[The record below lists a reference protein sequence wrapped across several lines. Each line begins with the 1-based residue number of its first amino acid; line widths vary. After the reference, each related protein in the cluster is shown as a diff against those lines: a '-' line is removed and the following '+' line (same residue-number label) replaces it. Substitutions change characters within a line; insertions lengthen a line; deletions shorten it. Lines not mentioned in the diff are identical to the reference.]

1 LSNSLSEVDLKFN
14 FKLQKHIF
22 MSWITKLFPF
32 LLWIKDL
39 SNPRTIKADFL
50 AGLTVGFVIV
60 PQSMAYA
67 QLAGLGP
74 QYGLYAAFLPVLV
87 GAVMGSSRQLST
99 GPVAVVS
106 LLTAAALGEIVT
118 DPSSYAVYAAL
129 LALIVGL
136 FQFSLGILRLGFV
149 INFLSHPVVTGFT
162 SAAAIIIGAS
172 QLPKVFGI
180 RVISSNDTDWES
192 ACQPLSLAD
201 RVANSEV
208 GGLHT
213 ICNADQSYET
223 IARLFEAA
231 LFYTHLPTLAMALM
245 GLIGIVILQRYFP
258 KLPAILT
265 VAVLSTATSFL
276 IDYQGMGGAIV
287 NSINIDGLFSF
298 KIPRFDFNAM
308 GTLFVYAITI
318 SLIGFMEAI
327 SVAKSMA
334 ASTKQRLDINQELIG
349 QGLSNVTSSFFQ
361 GYPVSG
367 SFSRSAVNL
376 TAGAVTGFSSVVT
389 AVIVGVTILWLTPL
403 LYHLPLATLAAI
415 ILMSV
420 ASLIHFAPLKHAWKV
435 EKHDGLVG
443 LLTFVMTLVFAPHL
457 ENGIAFG
464 VIMSLGLFLYRT
476 MEPKFTELSVQHG
489 SIIASSFISDSDE
502 VSQSV
507 KLAQWSGSL
516 YFANAAYFETKLL
529 ELIAKNNE
537 NLRYIIVDVAAIVQI
552 DASGEQVLSSLVE
565 TCSNSGVEI
574 LFARTERLEAEL
586 FRSGFKKRFG
596 NNRFFD
602 LRADAL
608 KHVWQELED
617 SKKEEEQTQA
627 EGLNNAIASN

>member
-1 LSNSLSEVDLKFN
+1 
-14 FKLQKHIF
+14 

-39 SNPRTIKADFL
+39 SKPKTIKADII
-50 AGLTVGFVIV
+50 AGVTVGFVIV

-74 QYGLYAAFLPVLV
+74 QYGLYASFLPVLI
-87 GAVMGSSRQLST
+87 GAIMGSSRQLST

-162 SAAAIIIGAS
+162 NAAAIIIGAS

-180 RVISSNDTDWES
+180 RVINSNDTDWVS
-192 ACQPLSLAD
+192 GCQPLSLIE
-201 RVANSEV
+201 RIENV
-208 GGLHT
+208 GSSGLHT

-223 IARLFEAA
+223 IARLLEAA

-245 GLIGIVILQRYFP
+245 GVLGIVVLQRFFP
-258 KLPAILT
+258 RMPAILT
-265 VAVLSTATSFL
+265 VAVISTAASFL
-276 IDYQGMGGAIV
+276 IDYEAMGGAIV
-287 NSINIDGLFSF
+287 NSIDIDGLFSF
-298 KIPRFDFNAM
+298 KIPSFDFNAM
-308 GTLFVYAITI
+308 GTLFIYAITI

-334 ASTKQRLDINQELIG
+334 ATTKQRLDVNQELIG
-349 QGLSNVTSSFFQ
+349 QGLSNIASSFFQ
-361 GYPVSG
+361 GYAVSG

-389 AVIVGVTILWLTPL
+389 AIIVGLTILWLTPL
-403 LYHLPLATLAAI
+403 LYHLPQATLAAI

-420 ASLIHFAPLKHAWKV
+420 VNLIHFSPLRHAWKV
-435 EKHDGLVG
+435 EKHDGWVG
-443 LLTFVMTLVFAPHL
+443 LLTFIMTLIFAPHL

-464 VIMSLGLFLYRT
+464 IIMSLGLFLYRT
-476 MEPKFTELSVQHG
+476 MEPNFTELSVQKG
-489 SIIASSFISDSDE
+489 SIIASRFVDDTTE
-502 VSQSV
+502 VSNAV
-507 KLAQWSGSL
+507 KIAKWSGSL

-529 ELIAKNNE
+529 ELISNNE
-537 NLRYIIVDVAAIVQI
+537 ELKYIIVDVASIVQV
-552 DASGEQVLSSLVE
+552 DASGEQVLRNLVE
-565 TCSNSGVEI
+565 SCSDSGVEI
-574 LFARTERLEAEL
+574 LFARTDRLEAEL
-586 FRSGFKKRFG
+586 YRSGFKKRFG
-596 NNRFFD
+596 ENRFFD

-608 KHVWQELED
+608 KHVWQELEANEQEQELD
-617 SKKEEEQTQA
+617 EEQDHILDIDD
-627 EGLNNAIASN
+627 GLNSA

>member
-1 LSNSLSEVDLKFN
+1 
-14 FKLQKHIF
+14 

-39 SNPRTIKADFL
+39 SKPKTIKADII
-50 AGLTVGFVIV
+50 AGVTVGFVIV

-74 QYGLYAAFLPVLV
+74 QYGLYASFLPVLI
-87 GAVMGSSRQLST
+87 GAIMGSSRQLST

-162 SAAAIIIGAS
+162 NAAAIIIGAS

-180 RVISSNDTDWES
+180 RVINSNDTEWVS
-192 ACQPLSLAD
+192 WCQPLSFIERMENVD
-201 RVANSEV
+201 SS
-208 GGLHT
+208 GLHT

-223 IARLFEAA
+223 IARLLEAA

-245 GLIGIVILQRYFP
+245 GVLGIVVLQRFFP
-258 KLPAILT
+258 RIPAILT
-265 VAVLSTATSFL
+265 VAVVSTAASFL
-276 IDYQGMGGAIV
+276 IDYEAMGGAIV
-287 NSINIDGLFSF
+287 NSIDIDGLFSF
-298 KIPRFDFNAM
+298 KIPSFDFNAM
-308 GTLFVYAITI
+308 GTLFIYAITI

-334 ASTKQRLDINQELIG
+334 ATTKQRLDVNQELIG
-349 QGLSNVTSSFFQ
+349 QGLSNIASSFFQ
-361 GYPVSG
+361 GYAVSG

-389 AVIVGVTILWLTPL
+389 AIIVGLTILWLTPL
-403 LYHLPLATLAAI
+403 LYHLPQATLAAI

-420 ASLIHFAPLKHAWKV
+420 VNLVHFSPLRHAWKV
-435 EKHDGLVG
+435 EKHDGWVG
-443 LLTFVMTLVFAPHL
+443 LLTFIMTLIFAPHL

-464 VIMSLGLFLYRT
+464 IIMSLGLFLYRT
-476 MEPKFTELSVQHG
+476 MEPNFTELSVQKG
-489 SIIASSFISDSDE
+489 SIIASRYIDDTAE
-502 VSQSV
+502 VSNAV
-507 KLAQWSGSL
+507 KIAKWSGSL

-529 ELIAKNNE
+529 ELISNNKE
-537 NLRYIIVDVAAIVQI
+537 LKYIIVDVASIVQV
-552 DASGEQVLSSLVE
+552 DASGEQVLRNLVE
-565 TCSNSGVEI
+565 SCSDSGVEI
-574 LFARTERLEAEL
+574 LFARTDRLEAEL
-586 FRSGFKKRFG
+586 YRSGFKKRFG
-596 NNRFFD
+596 ENRFFD

-608 KHVWQELED
+608 KHVWQELEANEQEQELD
-617 SKKEEEQTQA
+617 EEQDHILDIDD
-627 EGLNNAIASN
+627 GLNTS

>member
-1 LSNSLSEVDLKFN
+1 
-14 FKLQKHIF
+14 

-39 SNPRTIKADFL
+39 SKPKTIKADII
-50 AGLTVGFVIV
+50 AGVTVGFVIV

-74 QYGLYAAFLPVLV
+74 QYGLYASFLPVLI
-87 GAVMGSSRQLST
+87 GAIMGSSRQLST

-162 SAAAIIIGAS
+162 NAAAIIIGAS

-180 RVISSNDTDWES
+180 RVINSNDTEWVS
-192 ACQPLSLAD
+192 WCQPLSFIERMENVD
-201 RVANSEV
+201 SS
-208 GGLHT
+208 GLHT

-223 IARLFEAA
+223 IARLLEAA

-245 GLIGIVILQRYFP
+245 GVLGIVVLQRFFP
-258 KLPAILT
+258 RMPAILT
-265 VAVLSTATSFL
+265 VAVISTAASFL
-276 IDYQGMGGAIV
+276 IDYESMGGAIV

-298 KIPRFDFNAM
+298 KIPSFDFNAM
-308 GTLFVYAITI
+308 GTLFIYAITI

-334 ASTKQRLDINQELIG
+334 ATTKQRLDVNQELIG
-349 QGLSNVTSSFFQ
+349 QGLSNIASSFFQ
-361 GYPVSG
+361 GYAVSG

-389 AVIVGVTILWLTPL
+389 AIIVGLTILWLTPL
-403 LYHLPLATLAAI
+403 LYHLPQATLAAI

-420 ASLIHFAPLKHAWKV
+420 VNLIHFSPLRHAWKV
-435 EKHDGLVG
+435 EKHDGWVG
-443 LLTFVMTLVFAPHL
+443 LLTFIMTLIFAPHL

-464 VIMSLGLFLYRT
+464 IIMSLGLFLYRT
-476 MEPKFTELSVQHG
+476 MEPNFTELSVQKG
-489 SIIASSFISDSDE
+489 SIIASRFIDDTAE
-502 VSQSV
+502 VSNAV
-507 KLAQWSGSL
+507 KIAKWSGSL

-529 ELIAKNNE
+529 ELISNNE
-537 NLRYIIVDVAAIVQI
+537 ELKYIIVDVASIVQV
-552 DASGEQVLSSLVE
+552 DASGEQVLRNLVE
-565 TCSNSGVEI
+565 SCSDSGVEI
-574 LFARTERLEAEL
+574 LFARTDRLEAEL
-586 FRSGFKKRFG
+586 YRSGFKKRFG
-596 NNRFFD
+596 ENRFFD

-608 KHVWQELED
+608 KHVWQELEANVQEQELD
-617 SKKEEEQTQA
+617 EEQDHILDIDD
-627 EGLNNAIASN
+627 GLNST

>member
-1 LSNSLSEVDLKFN
+1 
-14 FKLQKHIF
+14 

-39 SNPRTIKADFL
+39 SNPKTLKADIL

-87 GAVMGSSRQLST
+87 AAVMGSSRQLST

-136 FQFSLGILRLGFV
+136 FQFLLGVLRLGFV
-149 INFLSHPVVTGFT
+149 VNFLSHPVVTGFT

-180 RVISSNDTDWES
+180 RVISSNDSDWVS
-192 ACQPLSLAD
+192 ACQTLSIPERIESGD
-201 RVANSEV
+201 V

-223 IARLFEAA
+223 IARLLEAA
-231 LFYTHLPTLAMALM
+231 FYFTHLPTLAMALM
-245 GLIGIVILQRYFP
+245 GMVGILILQRFFP
-258 KLPAILT
+258 RMPAILT
-265 VAVLSTATSFL
+265 VAVLSTAASFL
-276 IDYQGMGGAIV
+276 IDYQGMGGTIV
-287 NSINIDGLFSF
+287 NSININGLFSF
-298 KIPRFDFNAM
+298 KIPRFDFNVM

-334 ASTKQRLDINQELIG
+334 ASTKQRLDVNQELIG

-389 AVIVGVTILWLTPL
+389 AAIVGITILWLTPL

-420 ASLIHFAPLKHAWKV
+420 ANLIHFAPLKHAWKV

-443 LLTFVMTLVFAPHL
+443 LLTFVMTLVFAPNL

-476 MEPKFTELSVQHG
+476 MEPNFSELSVEHG
-489 SIIASSFISDSDE
+489 SIIASRFADDSNE
-502 VSQSV
+502 ASNVV
-507 KLAQWSGSL
+507 KVAKWSGSL

-537 NLRYIIVDVAAIVQI
+537 ELKYIIVDVASIVQV
-552 DASGEQVLSSLVE
+552 DASGEQVLSGLVE

-596 NNRFFD
+596 DNRFFD

-608 KHVWQELED
+608 KYVWQELEN
-617 SKKEEEQTQA
+617 SKNEDNQPQV
-627 EGLNNAIASN
+627 EGLNDAVVSS

>member
-1 LSNSLSEVDLKFN
+1 
-14 FKLQKHIF
+14 
-22 MSWITKLFPF
+22 

-39 SNPRTIKADFL
+39 SNPKNLKADIL
-50 AGLTVGFVIV
+50 AGTTVAFVII

-74 QYGLYAAFLPVLV
+74 QYGLYASFLPVLI
-87 GAVMGSSRQLST
+87 GALMGSSRQLST

-129 LALIVGL
+129 LALIVGV

-162 SAAAIIIGAS
+162 NAAAIIIGAS

-192 ACQPLSLAD
+192 ACQPLTIIERIESVD
-201 RVANSEV
+201 VN
-208 GGLHT
+208 GLHA
-213 ICNADQSYET
+213 ICNADQSYQT
-223 IARLFEAA
+223 IARLLEAA
-231 LFYTHLPTLAMALM
+231 VFHTHLPTLAMAISGVL
-245 GLIGIVILQRYFP
+245 GIVLFQRFFP
-258 KLPAILT
+258 RLPAILS
-265 VAVLSTATSFL
+265 VAVLSTVASFL
-276 IDYQGMGGAIV
+276 MDFQAMGGAIV
-287 NSINIDGLFSF
+287 SSINIDGLFSF
-298 KIPRFDFNAM
+298 KVPRFDFNAV
-308 GTLFVYAITI
+308 GTLFIYAITI

-334 ASTKQRLDINQELIG
+334 ATTKQRLDVNQELIG

-361 GYPVSG
+361 GYSVSG

-389 AVIVGVTILWLTPL
+389 AIIVGLTIVWLTPL
-403 LYHLPLATLAAI
+403 LYHLPQATLAAI
-415 ILMSV
+415 ILMAV
-420 ASLIHFAPLKHAWKV
+420 VNLVHFSPLRHAWKV

-443 LLTFVMTLVFAPHL
+443 LLTFVMTLTFAPHL

-464 VIMSLGLFLYRT
+464 IILSLGLFLYRT
-476 MEPKFTELSVQHG
+476 MEPNFTELSVEHG
-489 SIIASSFISDSDE
+489 SIIASRFADE
-502 VSQSV
+502 SVEASQSV
-507 KLAQWSGSL
+507 KVAKWSGSL

-529 ELIAKNNE
+529 ELIAKNNDE
-537 NLRYIIVDVAAIVQI
+537 LQYVIVDVASIVQV
-552 DASGEQVLSSLVE
+552 DASGEQVLSNLVE
-565 TCSNSGVEI
+565 SCSSSGVEI

-586 FRSGFKKRFG
+586 FRSGFKKRYG
-596 NNRFFD
+596 ENRFFD

-608 KHVWQELED
+608 KYVWQELENIE
-617 SKKEEEQTQA
+617 KEKDEEQV
-627 EGLNNAIASN
+627 EDIDDASESA

>member
-1 LSNSLSEVDLKFN
+1 
-14 FKLQKHIF
+14 

-39 SNPRTIKADFL
+39 SNPKTLKADIL

-87 GAVMGSSRQLST
+87 AAVMGSSRQLST

-136 FQFSLGILRLGFV
+136 FQFLLGVLRLGFV
-149 INFLSHPVVTGFT
+149 VNFLSPPVVTGFT

-180 RVISSNDTDWES
+180 RVISSNDSDWVS
-192 ACQPLSLAD
+192 ACQTLSIPERIESGD
-201 RVANSEV
+201 V

-223 IARLFEAA
+223 IARLLEAA
-231 LFYTHLPTLAMALM
+231 FYFTHLPTLAMALM
-245 GLIGIVILQRYFP
+245 GMVGILILQRFFP
-258 KLPAILT
+258 RMPAILT
-265 VAVLSTATSFL
+265 VAVLSTAASFL
-276 IDYQGMGGAIV
+276 IDYQGMGGTIV
-287 NSINIDGLFSF
+287 NSININGLFSF
-298 KIPRFDFNAM
+298 KIPRFDFNVM

-334 ASTKQRLDINQELIG
+334 ASTKQRLDVNQELIG

-389 AVIVGVTILWLTPL
+389 AAIVGITILWLTPL

-443 LLTFVMTLVFAPHL
+443 LLTFVMTLVFAPNL

-476 MEPKFTELSVQHG
+476 MEPNFSELSVEHG
-489 SIIASSFISDSDE
+489 SIIASRFADDSNE
-502 VSQSV
+502 ASNVV
-507 KLAQWSGSL
+507 KVAKWSGSL

-537 NLRYIIVDVAAIVQI
+537 ELKYIIVDVASIVQV
-552 DASGEQVLSSLVE
+552 DASGEQVLSGLVE

-596 NNRFFD
+596 DNRFFD

-608 KHVWQELED
+608 KYVWQELEN
-617 SKKEEEQTQA
+617 SKNEDNQPQV
-627 EGLNNAIASN
+627 EGLNDAVVSS

>member
-1 LSNSLSEVDLKFN
+1 
-14 FKLQKHIF
+14 

-39 SNPRTIKADFL
+39 SKPKTIKADII
-50 AGLTVGFVIV
+50 AGVTVGFVIV

-74 QYGLYAAFLPVLV
+74 QYGLYAAFLPVLI
-87 GAVMGSSRQLST
+87 GAIMGSSRQLST

-162 SAAAIIIGAS
+162 NAAAIIIGAS

-180 RVISSNDTDWES
+180 RVINSNDTEWVS
-192 ACQPLSLAD
+192 WCQPLSFIERMENVD
-201 RVANSEV
+201 SS
-208 GGLHT
+208 GLHT

-223 IARLFEAA
+223 IARLLEAA

-245 GLIGIVILQRYFP
+245 GVLGIVVLQRFFP
-258 KLPAILT
+258 RMPAILT
-265 VAVLSTATSFL
+265 VAVISTAASFL
-276 IDYQGMGGAIV
+276 IDYEAMGGAIV
-287 NSINIDGLFSF
+287 NSIDIDGLFSF
-298 KIPRFDFNAM
+298 KIPSFDFNAM
-308 GTLFVYAITI
+308 GTLFIYAITI

-334 ASTKQRLDINQELIG
+334 ATTKQRLDVNQELIG
-349 QGLSNVTSSFFQ
+349 QGLSNIASSFFQ
-361 GYPVSG
+361 GYAVSG

-389 AVIVGVTILWLTPL
+389 AIIVGLTILWLTPL
-403 LYHLPLATLAAI
+403 LYHLPQATLAAI

-420 ASLIHFAPLKHAWKV
+420 VNLVHFSPLRHAWKV
-435 EKHDGLVG
+435 EKHDGWVG
-443 LLTFVMTLVFAPHL
+443 LLTFIMTLIFAPHL

-464 VIMSLGLFLYRT
+464 IIMSLGLFLYRT
-476 MEPKFTELSVQHG
+476 MEPNFTELSVQKG
-489 SIIASSFISDSDE
+489 SIIASRFVDDTTE
-502 VSQSV
+502 VSNAV
-507 KLAQWSGSL
+507 KIAKWSGSL

-529 ELIAKNNE
+529 ELISKNE
-537 NLRYIIVDVAAIVQI
+537 ELKYIIVDVASIVQV
-552 DASGEQVLSSLVE
+552 DASGEQVLRNLVE
-565 TCSNSGVEI
+565 SCSDSGVEI
-574 LFARTERLEAEL
+574 LFARTDRLEAEL
-586 FRSGFKKRFG
+586 YRSGFKKRFG
-596 NNRFFD
+596 ENRFFD

-608 KHVWQELED
+608 KHVWQELEANEQEQELD
-617 SKKEEEQTQA
+617 EEQDHILDIDD
-627 EGLNNAIASN
+627 GLNTA

>member
-1 LSNSLSEVDLKFN
+1 MN
-14 FKLQKHIF
+14 
-22 MSWITKLFPF
+22 WITRLFPF

-39 SNPRTIKADFL
+39 SNPKNLKADIL
-50 AGLTVGFVIV
+50 AGTTVAFVII

-74 QYGLYAAFLPVLV
+74 QYGLYASFLPVLI
-87 GAVMGSSRQLST
+87 GALMGSSRQLST

-129 LALIVGL
+129 LALIVGV

-162 SAAAIIIGAS
+162 NAAAIIIGAS

-180 RVISSNDTDWES
+180 RVISSNDTDWVS
-192 ACQPLSLAD
+192 ACQPLTIIERIESID
-201 RVANSEV
+201 VN
-208 GGLHT
+208 GLHA
-213 ICNADQSYET
+213 ICNADQSYQT
-223 IARLFEAA
+223 IARLLEAA
-231 LFYTHLPTLAMALM
+231 VFHTHLPTLAMAISGVL
-245 GLIGIVILQRYFP
+245 GIVLFQRFFP
-258 KLPAILT
+258 RLPAILS
-265 VAVLSTATSFL
+265 VAVLSTVASFL
-276 IDYQGMGGAIV
+276 MDYQAMGGAIV
-287 NSINIDGLFSF
+287 SSINIDGLFSF
-298 KIPRFDFNAM
+298 KVPRFDFNAV
-308 GTLFVYAITI
+308 GTLFIYAITI

-334 ASTKQRLDINQELIG
+334 ATTKQRLDVNQELIG

-361 GYPVSG
+361 GYSVSG

-389 AVIVGVTILWLTPL
+389 AIIVGLTIVWLTPL
-403 LYHLPLATLAAI
+403 LYHLPQATLAAI
-415 ILMSV
+415 ILMAV
-420 ASLIHFAPLKHAWKV
+420 VNLVHFSPLRHAWKV

-443 LLTFVMTLVFAPHL
+443 LLTFVMTLTFAPHL

-464 VIMSLGLFLYRT
+464 IILSLGLFLYRT
-476 MEPKFTELSVQHG
+476 MEPNFTELSVEHG
-489 SIIASSFISDSDE
+489 SIIASRFADE
-502 VSQSV
+502 SVEASQSV
-507 KLAQWSGSL
+507 KVAKWSGSL

-529 ELIAKNNE
+529 ELIAKNNDE
-537 NLRYIIVDVAAIVQI
+537 LQYVIVDVASIVQV
-552 DASGEQVLSSLVE
+552 DASGEQVLSNLVE
-565 TCSNSGVEI
+565 SCSSSGVEI

-586 FRSGFKKRFG
+586 FRSGFKKRYG
-596 NNRFFD
+596 ENRFFD

-608 KHVWQELED
+608 KYVWQELENIE
-617 SKKEEEQTQA
+617 KEKDEAQVED
-627 EGLNNAIASN
+627 IDDASESA

>member
-1 LSNSLSEVDLKFN
+1 
-14 FKLQKHIF
+14 

-39 SNPRTIKADFL
+39 SKPKTIKADII
-50 AGLTVGFVIV
+50 AGVTVGFVIV

-74 QYGLYAAFLPVLV
+74 QYGLYASFLPVLI
-87 GAVMGSSRQLST
+87 GAIMGSSRQLST

-162 SAAAIIIGAS
+162 NAAAIIIGAS

-180 RVISSNDTDWES
+180 RVINSNDTEWVGW
-192 ACQPLSLAD
+192 CQPLSFIERMENVD
-201 RVANSEV
+201 SN
-208 GGLHT
+208 GLHT

-223 IARLFEAA
+223 IARLLEAA

-245 GLIGIVILQRYFP
+245 GVLGIVVLQRFFP
-258 KLPAILT
+258 RMPAILT
-265 VAVLSTATSFL
+265 VAVVSTAASFL
-276 IDYQGMGGAIV
+276 IDYEAMGGAIV
-287 NSINIDGLFSF
+287 NSIDIDGLFSF
-298 KIPRFDFNAM
+298 KIPSFDFNAM
-308 GTLFVYAITI
+308 GTLFIYAITI

-334 ASTKQRLDINQELIG
+334 ATTKQRLDVNQELIG
-349 QGLSNVTSSFFQ
+349 QGLSNIASSFFQ
-361 GYPVSG
+361 GYAVSG

-389 AVIVGVTILWLTPL
+389 AIIVGLTILWLTPL
-403 LYHLPLATLAAI
+403 LYHLPQATLAAI

-420 ASLIHFAPLKHAWKV
+420 VNLVHFSPLRHAWKV
-435 EKHDGLVG
+435 EKHDGWVG
-443 LLTFVMTLVFAPHL
+443 LLTFIMTLIFAPHL

-464 VIMSLGLFLYRT
+464 IIMSLGLFLYRT
-476 MEPKFTELSVQHG
+476 MEPNFTELSVQKG
-489 SIIASSFISDSDE
+489 SIIASRFIDDTTE
-502 VSQSV
+502 VSNAV
-507 KLAQWSGSL
+507 KIAKWSGSL

-529 ELIAKNNE
+529 ELISKNE
-537 NLRYIIVDVAAIVQI
+537 ELKYIIVDVASIVQV
-552 DASGEQVLSSLVE
+552 DASGEQVLRNLVE
-565 TCSNSGVEI
+565 SCSDSGVEI
-574 LFARTERLEAEL
+574 LFARTDRLEAEL
-586 FRSGFKKRFG
+586 YRSGFKKRFG
-596 NNRFFD
+596 ENRFFD

-608 KHVWQELED
+608 KHVWQELEANEQEQELD
-617 SKKEEEQTQA
+617 EEQDHILDIDD
-627 EGLNNAIASN
+627 GLNTA

>member
-1 LSNSLSEVDLKFN
+1 
-14 FKLQKHIF
+14 

-39 SNPRTIKADFL
+39 SKPKTIKADII
-50 AGLTVGFVIV
+50 AGVTVGFVIV

-74 QYGLYAAFLPVLV
+74 QYGLYASFLPVLI
-87 GAVMGSSRQLST
+87 GAIMGSSRQLST

-136 FQFSLGILRLGFV
+136 FQFSLGVLRLGFV

-162 SAAAIIIGAS
+162 NAAAIIIGAS

-180 RVISSNDTDWES
+180 RVINSNDTEWVS
-192 ACQPLSLAD
+192 WCQPLSFIERMENVD
-201 RVANSEV
+201 SS
-208 GGLHT
+208 GLHT

-223 IARLFEAA
+223 IARLLEAA

-245 GLIGIVILQRYFP
+245 GVLGIVVLQRFFP
-258 KLPAILT
+258 RMPAILT
-265 VAVLSTATSFL
+265 VAVISTAASFL
-276 IDYQGMGGAIV
+276 IDYEAMGGAIV
-287 NSINIDGLFSF
+287 NSIDIDGLFSF
-298 KIPRFDFNAM
+298 KIPSFDFNAM
-308 GTLFVYAITI
+308 GTLFIYAITI

-334 ASTKQRLDINQELIG
+334 ATTKQRLDVNQELIG
-349 QGLSNVTSSFFQ
+349 QGLSNIASSFFQ
-361 GYPVSG
+361 GYAVSG

-389 AVIVGVTILWLTPL
+389 AIIVGLTILWLTPL
-403 LYHLPLATLAAI
+403 LYHLPQATLAAI

-420 ASLIHFAPLKHAWKV
+420 VNLVHFSPLRHAWKV
-435 EKHDGLVG
+435 EKHDGWVG
-443 LLTFVMTLVFAPHL
+443 LLTFIMTLIFAPHL

-464 VIMSLGLFLYRT
+464 IIMSLGLFLYRT
-476 MEPKFTELSVQHG
+476 MEPNFTELSVQKG
-489 SIIASSFISDSDE
+489 SIIASRFVDDTTE
-502 VSQSV
+502 VSNAV
-507 KLAQWSGSL
+507 KIAKWSGSL

-529 ELIAKNNE
+529 ELISNNE
-537 NLRYIIVDVAAIVQI
+537 ELKYIIVDVASIVQV
-552 DASGEQVLSSLVE
+552 DASGEQVLRNLVE
-565 TCSNSGVEI
+565 SCSDSGVEI
-574 LFARTERLEAEL
+574 LFARTDRLEAEL
-586 FRSGFKKRFG
+586 YRSGFKKRFG
-596 NNRFFD
+596 ENRFFD

-608 KHVWQELED
+608 KHVWQELEANEQEQELD
-617 SKKEEEQTQA
+617 EEQDHILDIDD
-627 EGLNNAIASN
+627 GLNTA

>member
-1 LSNSLSEVDLKFN
+1 MN
-14 FKLQKHIF
+14 
-22 MSWITKLFPF
+22 WITRLFPF
-32 LLWIKDL
+32 LLWVKEL
-39 SNPRTIKADFL
+39 GNLKTLKADSI
-50 AGLTVGFVIV
+50 AGITVAFIIV

-74 QYGLYAAFLPVLV
+74 EYGLYAAFLPVLI

-136 FQFSLGILRLGFV
+136 FQLTLGILRMGFV

-162 SAAAIIIGAS
+162 NAAAIIIGAS

-180 RVISSNDTDWES
+180 RIINRNDSDWITSCESSFID
-192 ACQPLSLAD
+192 LSD
-201 RVANSEV
+201 KVSNSE
-208 GGLHT
+208 LHS
-213 ICNADQSYET
+213 ICSADQSYET
-223 IARLFEAA
+223 IAKLIEAA
-231 LFYTHLPTLAMALM
+231 IFYTHLPTLAMALTSIIAIIIM
-245 GLIGIVILQRYFP
+245 QRFFP
-258 KLPAILT
+258 RLPAILT
-265 VAVLSTATSFL
+265 VAILATMTSFL
-276 IDYQGMGGAIV
+276 IDYQSMGGAIV
-287 NSINIDGLFSF
+287 NSINIEGLFSF
-298 KIPRFDFNAM
+298 KLPSFDFNVM
-308 GTLFVYAITI
+308 GTLFIYAITI

-349 QGLSNVTSSFFQ
+349 QGLSNITSSFFQ
-361 GYPVSG
+361 GYAVSG

-389 AVIVGVTILWLTPL
+389 AIIVGVTILWLTPL
-403 LYHLPLATLAAI
+403 LFHLPLASLAAI

-420 ASLIHFAPLKHAWKV
+420 VNLINFASLKHAWKV
-435 EKHDGLVG
+435 EKHDGWVG
-443 LLTFVMTLVFAPHL
+443 LLTFIMTLIFAPNL

-476 MEPKFTELSVQHG
+476 MEPKFFELSVEHG
-489 SIIASSFISDSDE
+489 SIIASRFADDSSE
-502 VSQSV
+502 VSKSV
-507 KLAQWSGSL
+507 KVAKWSGSL

-529 ELIAKNNE
+529 ELIAKHNDG
-537 NLRYIIVDVAAIVQI
+537 LKYIVVDVASIVQV

-565 TCSNSGVEI
+565 TCSNSGIEI

-586 FRSGFKKRFG
+586 FRAGFKKRFG
-596 NNRFFD
+596 DNRFFD

-608 KHVWQELED
+608 KYVWQELED
-617 SKKEEEQTQA
+617 SKKEHEDGKDDVEQQ
-627 EGLNNAIASN
+627 

>member
-1 LSNSLSEVDLKFN
+1 
-14 FKLQKHIF
+14 

-39 SNPRTIKADFL
+39 SKPKTIKADII
-50 AGLTVGFVIV
+50 AGVTVGFVIV

-74 QYGLYAAFLPVLV
+74 QYGLYASFLPVLI
-87 GAVMGSSRQLST
+87 GAIMGSSRQLST

-162 SAAAIIIGAS
+162 NAAAIIIGAS

-180 RVISSNDTDWES
+180 RVINSNDTEWVS
-192 ACQPLSLAD
+192 WCQPLSFIERMENVD
-201 RVANSEV
+201 SS
-208 GGLHT
+208 GLHT

-223 IARLFEAA
+223 IARLLEAA
-231 LFYTHLPTLAMALM
+231 LFYTHLPTLTMALM
-245 GLIGIVILQRYFP
+245 GVLSIVVLQRYFP
-258 KLPAILT
+258 RMPAILT
-265 VAVLSTATSFL
+265 VAVISTAASFL
-276 IDYQGMGGAIV
+276 IDYEAMGGAIV
-287 NSINIDGLFSF
+287 NSIDIDGLFSF
-298 KIPRFDFNAM
+298 KVPSFDFNAM
-308 GTLFVYAITI
+308 GTLFIYAITI

-334 ASTKQRLDINQELIG
+334 ATTKQRLDVNQELIG
-349 QGLSNVTSSFFQ
+349 QGLSNIASSFFQ
-361 GYPVSG
+361 GYAVSG

-389 AVIVGVTILWLTPL
+389 AIIVGLTILWLTPL
-403 LYHLPLATLAAI
+403 LYHLPQATLAAI

-420 ASLIHFAPLKHAWKV
+420 VNLVHFSPLRHAWKV
-435 EKHDGLVG
+435 EKHDGWVG
-443 LLTFVMTLVFAPHL
+443 LLTFIMTLIFAPHL

-464 VIMSLGLFLYRT
+464 IIMSLGLFLYRT
-476 MEPKFTELSVQHG
+476 MEPNFTELSVQKG
-489 SIIASSFISDSDE
+489 SIIASRFVDDTTE
-502 VSQSV
+502 VSNAV
-507 KLAQWSGSL
+507 KIAKWSGSL

-529 ELIAKNNE
+529 ELISNNE
-537 NLRYIIVDVAAIVQI
+537 ELKYIIVDVASIVQV
-552 DASGEQVLSSLVE
+552 DASGEQVLRNLVE
-565 TCSNSGVEI
+565 SCSDSGVEI
-574 LFARTERLEAEL
+574 LFARTDRLEAEL
-586 FRSGFKKRFG
+586 YRSGFKKRFG
-596 NNRFFD
+596 ENRFFD

-608 KHVWQELED
+608 KYVWQELEAD
-617 SKKEEEQTQA
+617 EQEQEPDEEQDQILDIDD
-627 EGLNNAIASN
+627 GLNTA

>member
-1 LSNSLSEVDLKFN
+1 
-14 FKLQKHIF
+14 

-39 SNPRTIKADFL
+39 SKPKTIKADII
-50 AGLTVGFVIV
+50 AGVTVGFVIV

-74 QYGLYAAFLPVLV
+74 QYGLYASFLPVLI
-87 GAVMGSSRQLST
+87 GAIMGSSRQLST

-162 SAAAIIIGAS
+162 NAAAIIIGAS

-180 RVISSNDTDWES
+180 RVINSNDTEWVS
-192 ACQPLSLAD
+192 WCQPLSFIERMENVD
-201 RVANSEV
+201 SN
-208 GGLHT
+208 GLHT

-223 IARLFEAA
+223 IARLLEAA

-245 GLIGIVILQRYFP
+245 GVLGIVVLQRFFP
-258 KLPAILT
+258 RMPAILT
-265 VAVLSTATSFL
+265 VAVVSTAASFL
-276 IDYQGMGGAIV
+276 IDYEAMGGAIV
-287 NSINIDGLFSF
+287 NSIDIDGLFSF
-298 KIPRFDFNAM
+298 KIPSFDFNAM
-308 GTLFVYAITI
+308 GTLFIYAITI

-334 ASTKQRLDINQELIG
+334 ATTKQRLDVNQELIG
-349 QGLSNVTSSFFQ
+349 QGLSNIASSFFQ
-361 GYPVSG
+361 GYAVSG

-389 AVIVGVTILWLTPL
+389 AIIVGLTILWLTPL
-403 LYHLPLATLAAI
+403 LYHLPQATLAAI

-420 ASLIHFAPLKHAWKV
+420 VNLVHFSPLRHAWKV
-435 EKHDGLVG
+435 EKHDGWVG
-443 LLTFVMTLVFAPHL
+443 LLTFIMTLIFAPHL

-464 VIMSLGLFLYRT
+464 IIMSLGLFLYRT
-476 MEPKFTELSVQHG
+476 MEPNFTELSVQKG
-489 SIIASSFISDSDE
+489 SIIASRFIDDTAE
-502 VSQSV
+502 VSNAV
-507 KLAQWSGSL
+507 KIAKWSGSL

-529 ELIAKNNE
+529 ELISNNKE
-537 NLRYIIVDVAAIVQI
+537 LKYIIVDVASIVQV
-552 DASGEQVLSSLVE
+552 DASGEQVLRNLVE
-565 TCSNSGVEI
+565 SCSDSGVEI
-574 LFARTERLEAEL
+574 LFARTDRLEAEL
-586 FRSGFKKRFG
+586 YRSGFKKRFG
-596 NNRFFD
+596 ENRFFD

-608 KHVWQELED
+608 KHVWQELEANEQEQELD
-617 SKKEEEQTQA
+617 EEQDHILDIDD
-627 EGLNNAIASN
+627 GLNTA

>member
-1 LSNSLSEVDLKFN
+1 MN
-14 FKLQKHIF
+14 
-22 MSWITKLFPF
+22 WITRLFPF
-32 LLWIKDL
+32 LLWVKEL
-39 SNPRTIKADFL
+39 GNLKTLKADSI
-50 AGLTVGFVIV
+50 AGITVAFVIV

-74 QYGLYAAFLPVLV
+74 EYGLYAAFLPVLI

-136 FQFSLGILRLGFV
+136 FQLTLGILRMGFI

-162 SAAAIIIGAS
+162 NAAAIIIGAS

-180 RVISSNDTDWES
+180 RVINRNDSDWITSCESSFID
-192 ACQPLSLAD
+192 LSD
-201 RVANSEV
+201 KVSNSE
-208 GGLHT
+208 LHS
-213 ICNADQSYET
+213 ICSADQSYET
-223 IARLFEAA
+223 IAKLIEAA
-231 LFYTHLPTLAMALM
+231 IFYTHLPTLAMALTSIIAIIIM
-245 GLIGIVILQRYFP
+245 QRFFP
-258 KLPAILT
+258 RLPAILT
-265 VAVLSTATSFL
+265 VAILATMTSFL
-276 IDYQGMGGAIV
+276 IDYQSMGGAIV
-287 NSINIDGLFSF
+287 NSINIEGLFSF
-298 KIPRFDFNAM
+298 KLPSFDFNVM
-308 GTLFVYAITI
+308 GTLFIYAITI

-334 ASTKQRLDINQELIG
+334 ASTKQRLDVNQELIG
-349 QGLSNVTSSFFQ
+349 QGLSNITSSFFQ
-361 GYPVSG
+361 GYAVSG

-389 AVIVGVTILWLTPL
+389 AIIVGVTILWLTPL
-403 LYHLPLATLAAI
+403 LFHLPLASLAAI

-420 ASLIHFAPLKHAWKV
+420 VNLINFASLKHAWKV
-435 EKHDGLVG
+435 EKHDGWVG
-443 LLTFVMTLVFAPHL
+443 LLTFIMTLIFAPNL

-476 MEPKFTELSVQHG
+476 MEPKFFELSVEHG
-489 SIIASSFISDSDE
+489 SIIASRFADDSSE
-502 VSQSV
+502 VSKSV
-507 KLAQWSGSL
+507 KVAKWSGSL

-529 ELIAKNNE
+529 ELIAKHNDS
-537 NLRYIIVDVAAIVQI
+537 LKYIVVDVASIVQV

-565 TCSNSGVEI
+565 TCSNSGIEI

-586 FRSGFKKRFG
+586 FRAGFKKRFG
-596 NNRFFD
+596 DNRFFD

-608 KHVWQELED
+608 KYVWQELED
-617 SKKEEEQTQA
+617 SKKEHEDGKDDVEQQ
-627 EGLNNAIASN
+627 

>member
-1 LSNSLSEVDLKFN
+1 
-14 FKLQKHIF
+14 

-39 SNPRTIKADFL
+39 SKPKTIKADII
-50 AGLTVGFVIV
+50 AGVTVGFVIV

-74 QYGLYAAFLPVLV
+74 QYGLYAAFLPVLI
-87 GAVMGSSRQLST
+87 GALMGSSRQLST

-136 FQFSLGILRLGFV
+136 FQFSLGVLRLGFV

-162 SAAAIIIGAS
+162 NAAAIIIGAS

-180 RVISSNDTDWES
+180 RVINSNDADWVS
-192 ACQPLSLAD
+192 ACQPLSLIE
-201 RVANSEV
+201 RIESF
-208 GGLHT
+208 GSSGLHT

-223 IARLFEAA
+223 IARLLEAA
-231 LFYTHLPTLAMALM
+231 LFYTHLPTLTMALM
-245 GLIGIVILQRYFP
+245 GVLSIVVLQRYFP
-258 KLPAILT
+258 RMPAILT
-265 VAVLSTATSFL
+265 VAVISTAASFL
-276 IDYQGMGGAIV
+276 IDYESMGGAIV
-287 NSINIDGLFSF
+287 NSIDIDGLFSF
-298 KIPRFDFNAM
+298 KVPSFDFNAM
-308 GTLFVYAITI
+308 GTLFIYAITI

-334 ASTKQRLDINQELIG
+334 ATTKQRLDVNQELIG
-349 QGLSNVTSSFFQ
+349 QGLSNIASSFFQ
-361 GYPVSG
+361 GYAVSG

-389 AVIVGVTILWLTPL
+389 AIIVGLTILWLTPL
-403 LYHLPLATLAAI
+403 LYHLPQATLAAI

-420 ASLIHFAPLKHAWKV
+420 VNLVHFSPLRHAWKV
-435 EKHDGLVG
+435 EKHDGWVG
-443 LLTFVMTLVFAPHL
+443 ILTFIMTLIFAPHL

-464 VIMSLGLFLYRT
+464 IIMSLGLFLYRT
-476 MEPKFTELSVQHG
+476 MEPNFTELSVQKG
-489 SIIASSFISDSDE
+489 SIIASRFVDDTTE
-502 VSQSV
+502 VSNAV
-507 KLAQWSGSL
+507 KIAKWSGSL

-529 ELIAKNNE
+529 NLISKNNE
-537 NLRYIIVDVAAIVQI
+537 ELKYIVVDVASIVQV
-552 DASGEQVLSSLVE
+552 DASGEQVLRNLVE
-565 TCSNSGVEI
+565 SCSASGVEI

-586 FRSGFKKRFG
+586 YRSGFKKRFG
-596 NNRFFD
+596 ENRFFD

-608 KHVWQELED
+608 KHIWQELED
-617 SKKEEEQTQA
+617 NEQEQ
-627 EGLNNAIASN
+627 ELEQDHILDIDDGLNSA

>member
-1 LSNSLSEVDLKFN
+1 
-14 FKLQKHIF
+14 

-39 SNPRTIKADFL
+39 SKPKTIKADII
-50 AGLTVGFVIV
+50 AGVTVGFVIV

-74 QYGLYAAFLPVLV
+74 QYGLYASFLPVLI
-87 GAVMGSSRQLST
+87 GAIMGSSRQLST

-162 SAAAIIIGAS
+162 NAAAIIIGAS

-180 RVISSNDTDWES
+180 RVINSNDTEWVS
-192 ACQPLSLAD
+192 WCQPLSFIERMENVD
-201 RVANSEV
+201 SS
-208 GGLHT
+208 GLHT

-223 IARLFEAA
+223 IARLLEAA
-231 LFYTHLPTLAMALM
+231 LFYTHLPTLAMAIM
-245 GLIGIVILQRYFP
+245 GVLGIVVLQRFFP
-258 KLPAILT
+258 RMPAILT
-265 VAVLSTATSFL
+265 VAVVSTAASFL
-276 IDYQGMGGAIV
+276 IDYEAMGGAIV
-287 NSINIDGLFSF
+287 NSIEIDGLFSF
-298 KIPRFDFNAM
+298 KIPSFDFNAM
-308 GTLFVYAITI
+308 GTLFIYAITI

-334 ASTKQRLDINQELIG
+334 ATTKQRLDVNQELIG
-349 QGLSNVTSSFFQ
+349 QGLSNIASSFFQ

-389 AVIVGVTILWLTPL
+389 AIIVGLTILWLTPL
-403 LYHLPLATLAAI
+403 LYHLPQATLAAI

-420 ASLIHFAPLKHAWKV
+420 VNLVHFSPLRHAWKV
-435 EKHDGLVG
+435 EKHDGWVG
-443 LLTFVMTLVFAPHL
+443 LLTFIMTLIFAPHL

-464 VIMSLGLFLYRT
+464 IIMSLGLFLYRT
-476 MEPKFTELSVQHG
+476 MEPNFTELSVQKG
-489 SIIASSFISDSDE
+489 SIIASRFVDDTTE
-502 VSQSV
+502 VSNAV
-507 KLAQWSGSL
+507 KIAKWSGSL

-529 ELIAKNNE
+529 ELISNNKE
-537 NLRYIIVDVAAIVQI
+537 LKYIIVDVASIVQV
-552 DASGEQVLSSLVE
+552 DASGEQVLRNLVE
-565 TCSNSGVEI
+565 SCSDSGVEI
-574 LFARTERLEAEL
+574 LFARTDRLEAEL
-586 FRSGFKKRFG
+586 YRSGFKKRFG
-596 NNRFFD
+596 ENRF
-602 LRADAL
+602 L
-608 KHVWQELED
+608 
-617 SKKEEEQTQA
+617 T
-627 EGLNNAIASN
+627 

>member
-1 LSNSLSEVDLKFN
+1 
-14 FKLQKHIF
+14 

-39 SNPRTIKADFL
+39 SKPKTIKADII
-50 AGLTVGFVIV
+50 AGVTVGFVIV

-74 QYGLYAAFLPVLV
+74 QYGLYASFLPVLI
-87 GAVMGSSRQLST
+87 GAIMGSSRQLST

-162 SAAAIIIGAS
+162 NAAAIIIGAS

-180 RVISSNDTDWES
+180 RVINSNDTEWVS
-192 ACQPLSLAD
+192 WCQPMSFIERMENVD
-201 RVANSEV
+201 SS
-208 GGLHT
+208 GLHT

-223 IARLFEAA
+223 IARLLEAA

-245 GLIGIVILQRYFP
+245 GVLGIVVLQRFFP
-258 KLPAILT
+258 RMPAILT
-265 VAVLSTATSFL
+265 VAVVSTAASFL
-276 IDYQGMGGAIV
+276 IDYESMGGAIV
-287 NSINIDGLFSF
+287 NSIEIDGLFSF
-298 KIPRFDFNAM
+298 KIPSFDFNAM
-308 GTLFVYAITI
+308 GTLFIYAITI

-334 ASTKQRLDINQELIG
+334 ATTKQRLDVNQELIG
-349 QGLSNVTSSFFQ
+349 QGLSNIASSFFQ
-361 GYPVSG
+361 GYAVSG

-389 AVIVGVTILWLTPL
+389 AIIVGLTILWLTPL
-403 LYHLPLATLAAI
+403 LYHLPQATLAAI

-420 ASLIHFAPLKHAWKV
+420 VNLIHFSPLRHAWKV
-435 EKHDGLVG
+435 EKHDGWVG
-443 LLTFVMTLVFAPHL
+443 LLTFIMTLIFAPHL

-464 VIMSLGLFLYRT
+464 IIMSLGLFLYRT
-476 MEPKFTELSVQHG
+476 MEPNFTELSVQKG
-489 SIIASSFISDSDE
+489 SIIASRFIDDTVE
-502 VSQSV
+502 VSNAV
-507 KLAQWSGSL
+507 KIAKWSGSL

-529 ELIAKNNE
+529 ELISNNKE
-537 NLRYIIVDVAAIVQI
+537 LKYIIVDVASIVQV
-552 DASGEQVLSSLVE
+552 DASGEQVLRNLVE
-565 TCSNSGVEI
+565 SCSDSGVEI
-574 LFARTERLEAEL
+574 LFARTDRLEAEL
-586 FRSGFKKRFG
+586 YRSGFKKRFG
-596 NNRFFD
+596 ENRFFD

-608 KHVWQELED
+608 KHVWQELEANEQEQELD
-617 SKKEEEQTQA
+617 EEQDHILDIDD
-627 EGLNNAIASN
+627 GLNSA

>member
-1 LSNSLSEVDLKFN
+1 MN
-14 FKLQKHIF
+14 
-22 MSWITKLFPF
+22 WITRLFPF
-32 LLWIKDL
+32 LLWVKEL
-39 SNPRTIKADFL
+39 GNLKTLKADSI
-50 AGLTVGFVIV
+50 AGITVAFVIV

-74 QYGLYAAFLPVLV
+74 EYGLYAAFLPVLI

-136 FQFSLGILRLGFV
+136 FQLTLGILRMGFI

-162 SAAAIIIGAS
+162 NAAAIIIGAS

-180 RVISSNDTDWES
+180 RVINRNDSDWITSCESSFID
-192 ACQPLSLAD
+192 LSD
-201 RVANSEV
+201 KVSNSE
-208 GGLHT
+208 LHS
-213 ICNADQSYET
+213 ICSADQSYET
-223 IARLFEAA
+223 IVKLIEAA
-231 LFYTHLPTLAMALM
+231 IFYTHLPTLAMALTSIIAIIIM
-245 GLIGIVILQRYFP
+245 QRFFP
-258 KLPAILT
+258 RLPAILT
-265 VAVLSTATSFL
+265 VAILATMTSFL
-276 IDYQGMGGAIV
+276 IDYQSMGGAIV
-287 NSINIDGLFSF
+287 NSINIEGLFSF
-298 KIPRFDFNAM
+298 KLPSFDFNVM
-308 GTLFVYAITI
+308 GTLFIYAITI

-334 ASTKQRLDINQELIG
+334 ASTKQRLDVNQELIG
-349 QGLSNVTSSFFQ
+349 QGLSNITSSFFQ
-361 GYPVSG
+361 GYAVSG

-389 AVIVGVTILWLTPL
+389 AIIVGVTILWLTPL
-403 LYHLPLATLAAI
+403 LFHLPLASLAAI

-420 ASLIHFAPLKHAWKV
+420 VNLINFASLKHAWKV
-435 EKHDGLVG
+435 EKHDGWVG
-443 LLTFVMTLVFAPHL
+443 LLTFIMTLIFAPNL

-476 MEPKFTELSVQHG
+476 MEPKFFELSVEHG
-489 SIIASSFISDSDE
+489 SIIASRFADDSSE
-502 VSQSV
+502 VSKSV
-507 KLAQWSGSL
+507 KVAKWSGSL

-529 ELIAKNNE
+529 ELIAKHNDS
-537 NLRYIIVDVAAIVQI
+537 LKYIVVDVASIVQV

-565 TCSNSGVEI
+565 TCSNSGIEI

-586 FRSGFKKRFG
+586 FRAGFKKRFG
-596 NNRFFD
+596 DNRFFD

-608 KHVWQELED
+608 KYVWQELED
-617 SKKEEEQTQA
+617 SKKEHEDGKDDVEQQ
-627 EGLNNAIASN
+627 

>member
-1 LSNSLSEVDLKFN
+1 MN
-14 FKLQKHIF
+14 
-22 MSWITKLFPF
+22 WITRLFPF

-39 SNPRTIKADFL
+39 SNPKNLKADIL
-50 AGLTVGFVIV
+50 AGTTVAFVII

-74 QYGLYAAFLPVLV
+74 QYGLYASFLPVLI
-87 GAVMGSSRQLST
+87 GALMGSSRQLST

-129 LALIVGL
+129 LALIVGV

-162 SAAAIIIGAS
+162 NAAAIIIGAS

-192 ACQPLSLAD
+192 ACQPLTIIERIESID
-201 RVANSEV
+201 VN
-208 GGLHT
+208 GLHA
-213 ICNADQSYET
+213 ICNADQSYQT
-223 IARLFEAA
+223 IARLLEAA
-231 LFYTHLPTLAMALM
+231 VFHTHLPTLAMAISGVL
-245 GLIGIVILQRYFP
+245 GIILFQRFFP
-258 KLPAILT
+258 RLPAILS
-265 VAVLSTATSFL
+265 VAVLSTVASFL
-276 IDYQGMGGAIV
+276 MDFQAMGGAIV
-287 NSINIDGLFSF
+287 SSINIDGLFSF
-298 KIPRFDFNAM
+298 KVPRFDFNAV
-308 GTLFVYAITI
+308 GTLFIYAITI

-334 ASTKQRLDINQELIG
+334 ATTKQRLDVNQELIG

-361 GYPVSG
+361 GYSVSG

-376 TAGAVTGFSSVVT
+376 TAGAVTGLSSVVT
-389 AVIVGVTILWLTPL
+389 AVIVGLTIVWLTPL
-403 LYHLPLATLAAI
+403 LYHLPQATLAAI
-415 ILMSV
+415 ILMAV
-420 ASLIHFAPLKHAWKV
+420 VNLVHFSPLRHAWKV

-443 LLTFVMTLVFAPHL
+443 LLTFVMTLTFAPHL

-464 VIMSLGLFLYRT
+464 IILSLGLFLYRT
-476 MEPKFTELSVQHG
+476 MEPNFTELSVEHG
-489 SIIASSFISDSDE
+489 SIIASRFADE
-502 VSQSV
+502 SVEASQSV
-507 KLAQWSGSL
+507 KVAKWSGSL

-529 ELIAKNNE
+529 ELIAKNNDE
-537 NLRYIIVDVAAIVQI
+537 LQYVIVDVASIVQV
-552 DASGEQVLSSLVE
+552 DASGEQVLSNLVE
-565 TCSNSGVEI
+565 SCSSSGVEI

-586 FRSGFKKRFG
+586 FRSGFKKRYG
-596 NNRFFD
+596 ENRFFD

-608 KHVWQELED
+608 KYVWQELENIE
-617 SKKEEEQTQA
+617 KEKDEEQL
-627 EGLNNAIASN
+627 EDIDDASELA

>member
-1 LSNSLSEVDLKFN
+1 MN
-14 FKLQKHIF
+14 
-22 MSWITKLFPF
+22 WITRLFPF

-39 SNPRTIKADFL
+39 SNPKNLKADIL
-50 AGLTVGFVIV
+50 AGTTVAFVII

-74 QYGLYAAFLPVLV
+74 QYGLYASFLPVLI
-87 GAVMGSSRQLST
+87 GALMGSSRQLST

-129 LALIVGL
+129 LALIVGV

-162 SAAAIIIGAS
+162 NAAAIIIGAS

-192 ACQPLSLAD
+192 ACQPLTIIERIESVD
-201 RVANSEV
+201 VN
-208 GGLHT
+208 GLHA
-213 ICNADQSYET
+213 ICNADQSYQT
-223 IARLFEAA
+223 IARLLEAA
-231 LFYTHLPTLAMALM
+231 VFHTHLPTLAMAISGVL
-245 GLIGIVILQRYFP
+245 GIVLFQRFFP
-258 KLPAILT
+258 RLPAILS
-265 VAVLSTATSFL
+265 VAVLSTVASFL
-276 IDYQGMGGAIV
+276 MDYQAMGGAIV
-287 NSINIDGLFSF
+287 SSINIDGLFSF
-298 KIPRFDFNAM
+298 KVPRFDFNAV
-308 GTLFVYAITI
+308 GTLFIYAITI

-334 ASTKQRLDINQELIG
+334 ATTKQRLDVNQELIG

-361 GYPVSG
+361 GYSVSG

-389 AVIVGVTILWLTPL
+389 AVLVGLTIVWLTPL
-403 LYHLPLATLAAI
+403 LYHLPQATLAAI
-415 ILMSV
+415 ILMAV
-420 ASLIHFAPLKHAWKV
+420 VNLVHFSPLRHAWKV

-443 LLTFVMTLVFAPHL
+443 LLTFVMTLTFAPHL

-464 VIMSLGLFLYRT
+464 IILSLGLFLYRT
-476 MEPKFTELSVQHG
+476 MEPNFTELSVEHG
-489 SIIASSFISDSDE
+489 SIIASRFADE
-502 VSQSV
+502 SVEASQSV
-507 KLAQWSGSL
+507 KVAKWSGSL

-529 ELIAKNNE
+529 ELIAKNNDE
-537 NLRYIIVDVAAIVQI
+537 LQYVIVDVASIVQV
-552 DASGEQVLSSLVE
+552 DASGEQVLSNLVE
-565 TCSNSGVEI
+565 SCSSSGVEI

-586 FRSGFKKRFG
+586 FRSGFKKRYG
-596 NNRFFD
+596 ENRFFD

-608 KHVWQELED
+608 KYVWQELENIE
-617 SKKEEEQTQA
+617 KEKDEEQV
-627 EGLNNAIASN
+627 EDIDDASESA

>member
-1 LSNSLSEVDLKFN
+1 MN
-14 FKLQKHIF
+14 
-22 MSWITKLFPF
+22 WITRLFPF

-39 SNPRTIKADFL
+39 SNPKNLKADIL
-50 AGLTVGFVIV
+50 AGTTVAFVII

-74 QYGLYAAFLPVLV
+74 QYGLYASFLPVLI
-87 GAVMGSSRQLST
+87 GALMGSSRQLST

-129 LALIVGL
+129 LALIVGV

-162 SAAAIIIGAS
+162 NAAAIIIGAS

-192 ACQPLSLAD
+192 ACQPLTIIERIESID
-201 RVANSEV
+201 VN
-208 GGLHT
+208 GLHA
-213 ICNADQSYET
+213 ICNADQSYQT
-223 IARLFEAA
+223 IARLLEAA
-231 LFYTHLPTLAMALM
+231 VFHTHLPTLAMAISGVL
-245 GLIGIVILQRYFP
+245 GIVLFQRFFP
-258 KLPAILT
+258 RLPAILS
-265 VAVLSTATSFL
+265 VAVLSTVASFL
-276 IDYQGMGGAIV
+276 MDFQAMGGAIV
-287 NSINIDGLFSF
+287 SSINIDGLFSF
-298 KIPRFDFNAM
+298 KVPRFDFNAV
-308 GTLFVYAITI
+308 GTLFIYAITI

-334 ASTKQRLDINQELIG
+334 ATTKQRLDVNQELIG

-361 GYPVSG
+361 GYSVSG

-389 AVIVGVTILWLTPL
+389 AIIVGLTIVWLTPL
-403 LYHLPLATLAAI
+403 LYHLPQATLAAI
-415 ILMSV
+415 ILMAV
-420 ASLIHFAPLKHAWKV
+420 VNLVHFSPLRHAWKV

-443 LLTFVMTLVFAPHL
+443 LLTFVMTLTFAPHL

-464 VIMSLGLFLYRT
+464 IILSLGLFLYRT
-476 MEPKFTELSVQHG
+476 MEPNFTELSVEHG
-489 SIIASSFISDSDE
+489 SIIASRFADE
-502 VSQSV
+502 SVEASQSV
-507 KLAQWSGSL
+507 KVAKWSGSL

-529 ELIAKNNE
+529 ELIAKNNDE
-537 NLRYIIVDVAAIVQI
+537 LQYVIVDVASIVQV
-552 DASGEQVLSSLVE
+552 DASGEQVLSNLVE
-565 TCSNSGVEI
+565 SCSSSGVEI

-586 FRSGFKKRFG
+586 FRSGFKKRYG
-596 NNRFFD
+596 ENRFFD

-608 KHVWQELED
+608 KYVWQELENIE
-617 SKKEEEQTQA
+617 KEKDEAQVEDIDETS
-627 EGLNNAIASN
+627 ESN